1 MWQSWKH
8 IAMPGFSRASAFYAG
23 FFLSG
28 KRSIC
33 PLGNSLLSLNLLP
46 IFAPNYKHRMYQQI
60 LEKKEKLAV
69 IGLGYVGLPIAL
81 AFARKASVIG
91 FDINLSRIE
100 MMKQGIDPSN
110 ELAREEFEGCDIT
123 FTNSL
128 DVLREARFFIVAV
141 PTPVDEH
148 NVPDL
153 TPVKKA
159 SETIGKVLK
168 KGDYVVF
175 ESTVYPGCTEEDC
188 LPIIE
193 KLSGLKNKIDFK
205 LGYSPERINPGD
217 KKHTLATIV
226 KVVSGCDE
234 ESLDSIARVY
244 EMVVDAGVHRA
255 SSIKVAEAAKII
267 ENTQRD
273 LNIALMNE
281 LSIIFDKMNINTFEV
296 LEAAGTKWNFLKFSP
311 GLVGGH
317 CIGVDPYY
325 LTYKASELGYNSR
338 VILAGRHINDNM
350 SIYVARKVVRH
361 IISHV
366 ADVKAARV
374 LVMGATFKENVSDI
388 RNSKVADV
396 VRELKE
402 FFLNVDVVD
411 PHASSEELE
420 HEYGFGLAPSEGRD
434 YDAVIVTVCHES
446 YASLDDAYFTSITKP
461 DALIA
466 DLKGIYRN
474 KITSRAYWSF

>member
-1 MWQSWKH
+1 
-8 IAMPGFSRASAFYAG
+8 
-23 FFLSG
+23 
-28 KRSIC
+28 
-33 PLGNSLLSLNLLP
+33 
-46 IFAPNYKHRMYQQI
+46 MYQDLI
-60 LEKKEKLAV
+60 EKKKKLAV

-81 AFARKASVIG
+81 EFAKKIKVIG
-91 FDINLSRIE
+91 FDINAKRVE
-100 MMKQGIDPSN
+100 MMRNNIDPSQ
-110 ELAREEFEGCDIT
+110 ELESSAFEDCDIE
-123 FTNSL
+123 FTNEL
-128 DVLREARFFIVAV
+128 DVLRQANFFIVAV

-153 TPVKKA
+153 IPVQRA
-159 SETIGKVLK
+159 SETIGKVIK

-193 KLSGLKNKIDFK
+193 KLSGLKNVTDFK

-217 KKHTLATIV
+217 KEHTLARIV
-226 KVVSGCDE
+226 KVVSGCDA
-234 ESLDSIARVY
+234 ESLETIAKVY
-244 EMVVDAGVHRA
+244 ELVVTAGVHRA

-281 LSIIFDKMNINTFEV
+281 LSIIFDKMNINTYEV
-296 LEAAGTKWNFLKFSP
+296 LEAAGTKWNFLKFQP

-325 LTYKASELGYNSR
+325 LTYKSKELGYDSQ
-338 VILAGRHINDNM
+338 VILAGRVINDGM
-350 SIYVARKVVRH
+350 AGYVAKKVLQH
-361 IISHV
+361 IIHNNGN
-366 ADVKAARV
+366 VKDAKV

-396 VRELKE
+396 VKELKS
-402 FFLNVDVVD
+402 FSLNVHVVD
-411 PHASSEELE
+411 PHAESDEVK
-420 HEYGFGLAPSEGRD
+420 HEYGFELEPAIGKD
-434 YDAVIVTVCHES
+434 YDAVLVTVPHAA
-446 YASLDDAYFTSITKP
+446 YKSLDDQYFSGITKP
-461 DALIA
+461 QALVA

-474 KITSRAYWSF
+474 KISSRHYWSL

>member
-1 MWQSWKH
+1 LHAIEKS
-8 IAMPGFSRASAFYAG
+8 
-23 FFLSG
+23 
-28 KRSIC
+28 
-33 PLGNSLLSLNLLP
+33 
-46 IFAPNYKHRMYQQI
+46 MYQQLI
-60 LEKKEKLAV
+60 ERKEKLAV

-81 AFARKASVIG
+81 EFAKKLSVIG
-91 FDINLSRIE
+91 FDISSKRIA
-100 MMKQGIDPSN
+100 MMKEGVDPSN
-110 ELAREEFEGCDIT
+110 ELDKEAFEGCDIT
-123 FTNSL
+123 FTDSL
-128 DVLREARFFIVAV
+128 DVLGEAKFFIVAV

-153 TPVKKA
+153 KPVKKA
-159 SETIGKVLK
+159 SETVGKVIK

-193 KLSGLKNKIDFK
+193 KLSSLKNVTDFK

-217 KKHTLATIV
+217 KKHTLATIT
-226 KVVSGCDE
+226 KVVSGCDA
-234 ESLDSIARVY
+234 ESLETIGKVY
-244 EMVVDAGVHRA
+244 ELVVKAGVHKA

-338 VILAGRHINDNM
+338 VILAGRYINDNM
-350 SIYVARKVVRH
+350 SLYVARRVVRH
-361 IISHV
+361 IISNV
-366 ADVKAARV
+366 SDVKSAKV

-396 VRELKE
+396 VKELKE
-402 FFLNVDVVD
+402 FFLNVDVID
-411 PHASSEELE
+411 PHADGDELQ
-420 HEYGFGLAPSEGRD
+420 HEYGFSLAEKAGKD
-434 YDAVIVTVCHES
+434 YDAVIVTVCHEP
-446 YASLDDAYFTSITKP
+446 YADLDDKYFDSITKP
-461 DALIA
+461 HAMIA
-466 DLKGIYRN
+466 DLKGIYRGRIKN
-474 KITSRAYWSF
+474 RTYWSF

>member
-1 MWQSWKH
+1 
-8 IAMPGFSRASAFYAG
+8 
-23 FFLSG
+23 
-28 KRSIC
+28 
-33 PLGNSLLSLNLLP
+33 
-46 IFAPNYKHRMYQQI
+46 MYQN
-60 LEKKEKLAV
+60 LTDKKYKLAV

-81 AFARKASVIG
+81 EFAKKLSVIG
-91 FDINLSRIE
+91 FDINEKRIGLMQE
-100 MMKQGIDPSN
+100 GIDPSN
-110 ELAREEFEGCDIT
+110 ELDKSAFEGCDIT
-123 FTNSL
+123 FTSSL

-159 SETIGKVLK
+159 SETIGKVIK

-193 KLSGLKNKIDFK
+193 KLSGLKVIEDFK
-205 LGYSPERINPGD
+205 IGYSPERINPGD
-217 KKHTLATIV
+217 KKHTLSSII
-226 KVVSGCDE
+226 KVASGCDE
-234 ESLDSIARVY
+234 ESLDTIAKVY
-244 EMVVDAGVHRA
+244 ELVVKAGVHRA

-281 LSIIFDKMNINTFEV
+281 LSIIFDKMGINTYEV
-296 LEAAGTKWNFLKFSP
+296 LEAAGTKWNFLKFTP

-338 VILAGRHINDNM
+338 VILAGRYINDNM
-350 SIYVARKVVRH
+350 SNYVARKVVRH
-361 IISHV
+361 IISNV
-366 ADVKAARV
+366 SNVKEAKV

-396 VRELKE
+396 VKELKE

-411 PHASSEELE
+411 PHADSSEME
-420 HEYGFGLAPSEGRD
+420 HEYGFGLATKMSDD
-434 YDAVIVTVCHES
+434 YDAVIVTICHDP
-446 YASLDDAYFTSITKP
+446 YADLDDNFFTSITKP
-461 DALIA
+461 HAIVA
-466 DLKGIYRN
+466 DLKGTYRN
-474 KITSRAYWSF
+474 KIKNRQYWSF